1 MLNKSQKSKIVDD
14 LAEKLEKQKVAIFT
28 DFHGVSV
35 AKTRELRQGLKKS
48 NSEFKVAKKTLLNL
62 ALKKAGINFD
72 TKTLE
77 GELGVIF
84 GFGDEA
90 LPAKLAYK
98 FSRLNNT
105 FKLLGGILSGKIFS
119 AEDAVALAKLPSRE
133 ELLSKLV
140 FAMQSPIQGLV
151 NVLQGNIKNLVVVL
165 NKINS
170 LKTKD

>member
-1 MLNKSQKSKIVDD
+1 MLNRTQKTKIVDD
-14 LAEKLEKQKVAIFT
+14 LAEKLAKQKVVLFS

-35 AKTRELRQGLKKS
+35 AKTSELRQNLKKN

-62 ALKKAGINFD
+62 ALKKAKINFD
-72 TKTLE
+72 TKTLQ

-98 FSRLNNT
+98 FSRLNTT
-105 FKLLGGILSGKIFS
+105 FKLLGGILSGKIFN
-119 AEDAVALAKLPSRE
+119 ANEAIALAKLPSRE

-140 FAMQSPIQGLV
+140 GAMQSPIQGLV

-165 NKINS
+165 QKIKES
-170 LKTKD
+170 RS